1 MTGFATV
8 AFVLDEEL
16 GVWAAYI
23 PDVPAYGEGKSKEE
37 ALEDLKK
44 AVALYIEEAG
54 QEVFQS
60 HLAPTTEY
68 KTIPLSMFA

>member
-1 MTGFATV
+1 MTGIATV

-16 GVWAAYI
+16 GTWTAYI
-23 PDVPAYGEGKSKEE
+23 PDVAAYGEGASKEE

-54 QEVFQS
+54 VEDFLA
-60 HLAPTTEY
+60 HIAPTTEY
-68 KTIPLSMFA
+68 ERVPLSTFA